1 MTAGGGPG
9 SGSKSK
15 KSAAAARLEA
25 AAAAASANLNQAQQ
39 QQPLHQIHNPQQILY
54 NQSSSLSGMLSC
66 SNDVMIVGEP
76 SLMGG
81 DFGEEDERLIT
92 RLENNQFDL
101 QTTAN

>member
-1 MTAGGGPG
+1 
-9 SGSKSK
+9 
-15 KSAAAARLEA
+15 
-25 AAAAASANLNQAQQ
+25 
-39 QQPLHQIHNPQQILY
+39 
-54 NQSSSLSGMLSC
+54 MLSC

-101 QTTAN
+101 QQQQQIKHQQQLQRSNSFQQQQQQQLPPLPPPPQSDLHQVVFIVVKYKYCVIKKRLDISIFEIF